1 MEKQFKSQAVRII
14 NELKEDSNGWIE
26 WTGRFESTIKNS
38 ERKLKFRYNKASKQ
52 QIWQNRNAIN

>member
-14 NELKEDSNGWIE
+14 NELKEDSNEWVE

-38 ERKLKFRYNKASKQ
+38 ERKLKFWYNKASKQ
-52 QIWQNRNAIN
+52 QIW